1 MTAAVALIRAINVG
15 GRNMIRMEALRAAH
29 EGLGLVDVQTYVQS
43 GNVVFRAQPA
53 AVKNLG
59 RRIEDAIEK
68 GHGFRPGVVVRT
80 AEELRGAIALN
91 PFAGRKRIEP
101 AKLLV
106 IFLIA
111 EPDPAAAEKL
121 RAIQDVPEEFHLIG
135 RDLYIYFPNGQ
146 GRSKFPPLAEKTLKT
161 PGTGRNW
168 NTVTKLLEMAEAL
181 EGQR

>member
-91 PFAGRKRIEP
+91 RTFAVRQI
-101 AKLLV
+101 
-106 IFLIA
+106 
-111 EPDPAAAEKL
+111 
-121 RAIQDVPEEFHLIG
+121 
-135 RDLYIYFPNGQ
+135 
-146 GRSKFPPLAEKTLKT
+146 
-161 PGTGRNW
+161 
-168 NTVTKLLEMAEAL
+168 
-181 EGQR
+181 